1 MPRNEKTGTL
11 RKYANEFAKSRE
23 VRIAICAGTR
33 EDELFDLRGRREIYI
48 MKTRRG
54 RYHKAKFIS

>member
-1 MPRNEKTGTL
+1 MAAPRNEKTGTL

-33 EDELFDLRGRREIYI
+33 EDELFDLREEKEDLYNEN
-48 MKTRRG
+48 KTRT
-54 RYHKAKFIS
+54 IS

>member
-1 MPRNEKTGTL
+1 MAAPRNEKTGTL

-33 EDELFDLRGRREIYI
+33 GDELFDLREEKEDLYNEN
-48 MKTRRG
+48 KTRT
-54 RYHKAKFIS
+54 IS